1 MPGSPS
7 APEPPA
13 ADPATPAVPS
23 NAAPSK
29 AVPSEAVPSEA
40 VPSEAVPSMAG
51 RNLPA
56 AIGVGVVLGGLILGT
71 LLWNPWAWIALY
83 TSALLIGVWE
93 LARAFGHGRVRIPL
107 VPCLVGTA
115 VMGPA
120 ALVGGPGALLLV
132 VGAALVLLV
141 LWRSARGL
149 DGAARDVSAGA
160 FVIGYGPFLAAF
172 TTLMVATPGDGA
184 LRVITFVLVTVFSDI
199 GGYAVG
205 VLAGKHPMAP
215 SVSPKKSWEGFAGS
229 ILACVLT
236 GAISL
241 PVLLGGSA
249 WAGALFGVVMVLL
262 GTLGDL
268 VESMIKRDL
277 GVKDLGT
284 ILPGHG
290 GLMDRIDSLLVAAPA
305 GWLLLLLMVPPAA

>member
-1 MPGSPS
+1 MAPTSLSSSAPTSGGSP
-7 APEPPA
+7 
-13 ADPATPAVPS
+13 
-23 NAAPSK
+23 K
-29 AVPSEAVPSEA
+29 
-40 VPSEAVPSMAG
+40 AG

-56 AIGVGVVLGGLILGT
+56 AIAVGVILGGLIVGS
-71 LLWNPWAWIALY
+71 LWFHPAAWVAFY
-83 TSALLIGVWE
+83 TVAVLIGVGE
-93 LARAFGHGRVRIPL
+93 LTRAFAHAKVRVPL

-115 VMGPA
+115 AIGPA

-132 VGAALVLLV
+132 TTACLLGLV

-160 FVIGYGPFLAAF
+160 FVIGYGPFQAAF
-172 TTLMVATPGDGA
+172 TALMVAIPGDGP
-184 LRVITFVLVTVFSDI
+184 LRVVTFVLVTVSSDI

-215 SVSPKKSWEGFAGS
+215 SISPKKSWEGFAGS
-229 ILACVLT
+229 CAACVMC
-236 GAISL
+236 GAISV
-241 PVLLGGSA
+241 PALLGGAA
-249 WAGALFGVVMVLL
+249 WAGALFGLVMVVL
-262 GTLGDL
+262 GTIGDL

-305 GWLLLLLMVPPAA
+305 AWLLLLLMVPPA